1 MNRWLDRTDRVLEWV
16 MISLM
21 IVLVL
26 DVTWQV
32 VARYLIGEAS
42 SFSEEVA
49 RFLLI
54 WIGLLGAAY
63 AYRKKMHLAFDYFTE
78 KAEGRILKWMNLLI
92 HFVIALFSLLV
103 LVLGGFYL
111 VFITWELNQVSASL
125 QIPLAVVYTALPL
138 SGLLILL
145 YSAGFIRD
153 TWEND
158 VQTEVKTKRGAA

>member
-1 MNRWLDRTDRVLEWV
+1 MNKWLDRTDRVLEWV

-21 IVLVL
+21 IILVL

-92 HFVIALFSLLV
+92 HLVIALFSLLV

-138 SGLLILL
+138 SGLLILF
-145 YSAGFIRD
+145 YAAGFVRD
-153 TWEND
+153 TLEND
-158 VQTEVKTKRGAA
+158 IQTEIKTKRGAA

>member
-1 MNRWLDRTDRVLEWV
+1 
-16 MISLM
+16 
-21 IVLVL
+21 
-26 DVTWQV
+26 
-32 VARYLIGEAS
+32 
-42 SFSEEVA
+42 
-49 RFLLI
+49 
-54 WIGLLGAAY
+54 
-63 AYRKKMHLAFDYFTE
+63 
-78 KAEGRILKWMNLLI
+78 
-92 HFVIALFSLLV
+92 V

-158 VQTEVKTKRGAA
+158 VQTEMKTKRGAA

>member
-153 TWEND
+153 MWEND
-158 VQTEVKTKRGAA
+158 VQTEMKTKRGAA